1 MLTMCEHLRLCMS
14 PPLCRVLVM
23 DHTDSLLTGLTLED
37 KSPVCWQAQS
47 SAGTTAREGVTCCGH
62 LALPSSMNAKNR
74 KVCFHSGM
82 SIQKYYTNK
91 NIYCSV
97 RCLWRQHFIALLV
110 SPQCLF
116 QKVGLFGEGNPR
128 MHSDMICFFSKK
140 NKKINWIEWK
150 II

>member
-1 MLTMCEHLRLCMS
+1 MLTLCVHLRRCMS
-14 PPLCRVLVM
+14 ASLCRVLVM

-74 KVCFHSGM
+74 KVCFHSGI

-116 QKVGLFGEGNPR
+116 QKVGYLGKAIPECIVIWFV
-128 MHSDMICFFSKK
+128 FSTKK
-140 NKKINWIEWK
+140 KTKLNWIEWK
-150 II
+150 NI